1 MTTSTLIGYKAAS
14 DLASKLSFFAIVVM
28 AARLLP
34 REAFGLFSL
43 AATLGWILS
52 VAADSGLQLHVAREV
67 ARRPGEARAILGPLV
82 RVRLGLTAL
91 AVAAA
96 IPVSMAIGADAAP
109 AFFAIVAAQ
118 LLSSLVEFLNHL
130 YRGLS
135 RSDVESSLNLMQR
148 LATLVAAIAL
158 LAWRPSLASLAI
170 ALVTPAI
177 VTLAVSARLACRLSA
192 PGGVHPSTYARGALS
207 MVEGQGAPPVREKT
221 LTRDVAP
228 IGAGILL
235 SALYF
240 RIDLFLIEWWAGV
253 DAVAAYNAAFR
264 LVEALRLFP
273 AAVLAVVFPMLCRTR
288 SLRPLGV
295 VGAGLSAFGLGVAGV
310 TWGLAPWIVRGFYGA
325 AYAEAVPALRVL
337 ALAVPLFF
345 LNYALTHQLLGWD
358 AQARYARVSGAALT
372 ANLLLNAMLL
382 PRLGITGA
390 AWATVATEV
399 VVAAGCVL
407 GLVLARPRR
416 AAVRVAAEAVP

>member
-14 DLASKLSFFAIVVM
+14 DLASKLSFFAIVVI

-34 REAFGLFSL
+34 REGFGLFSL
-43 AATLGWILS
+43 AVTLGWILS
-52 VAADSGLQLHVAREV
+52 VAADFGLQLHVAREV

-91 AVAAA
+91 AVATA
-96 IPVSMAIGADAAP
+96 IPVSMAIGGDSAP
-109 AFFAIVAAQ
+109 AFFSIVAAQ

-135 RSDVESSLNLMQR
+135 RSDVESSLNLVQR
-148 LATLVAAIAL
+148 LVTLVAAMAL
-158 LAWRPSLASLAI
+158 LAWHPSLATLAI
-170 ALVTPAI
+170 ALVVPAAA
-177 VTLAVSARLACRLSA
+177 TLAVSARLARRLSPA
-192 PGGVHPSTYARGALS
+192 GVERVQADGGAVRRGLA
-207 MVEGQGAPPVREKT
+207 
-221 LTRDVAP
+221 RDVAP

-240 RIDLFLIEWWAGV
+240 RIDLFLVEWWAGL

-310 TWGLAPWIVRGFYGA
+310 TWALAPWIVRGFYGE
-325 AYAEAVPALRVL
+325 AYAEAMPALRVL
-337 ALAVPLFF
+337 ALAVPFFF

-358 AQARYARVSGAALT
+358 AQASYARVSAAALG
-372 ANLLLNAMLL
+372 ANLLLNALLL
-382 PRLGITGA
+382 PRLGLTGA

-399 VVAAGCVL
+399 VVAAGCAL
-407 GLVLARPRR
+407 GLIMAQPRR
-416 AAVRVAAEAVP
+416 AVVPVAAEAVR